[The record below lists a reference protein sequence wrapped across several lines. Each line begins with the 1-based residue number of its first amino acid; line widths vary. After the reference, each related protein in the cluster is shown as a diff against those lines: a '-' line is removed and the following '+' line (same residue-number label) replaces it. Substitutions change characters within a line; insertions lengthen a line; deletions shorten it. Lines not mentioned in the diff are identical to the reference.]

1 MFTSGGDRPLH
12 ERNSI
17 SGAGLLDFNDL
28 ESTLVFTPGDF
39 EGTPRVLG
47 RRRSAE
53 KIDASTQTD
62 ITTNDR
68 NDIVTITM
76 INSFQS
82 QLALLKSELQRERER
97 GGPELVAA
105 RAEAQSAKDLLISSL
120 AEARQE
126 GQALVLKAQEKQ
138 IKDEETIAEL
148 KGQLE
153 RMEAEILSAESS
165 NLLLI
170 TRNAQLEAAMA
181 WRDDRIHRLSRE
193 WEILQ
198 EQVTRGQETIHRK
211 TLDVEQKMR
220 EANEWKELF
229 YNSGSIAQH
238 RRGHISS
245 LPSIVDMLAE
255 KDETIGKL
263 ADRLSECHSL
273 LSVCR
278 SHHGSLTE
286 PPLVV
291 PIPDKETALE
301 HEARPFTYP

>member
-1 MFTSGGDRPLH
+1 
-12 ERNSI
+12 
-17 SGAGLLDFNDL
+17 
-28 ESTLVFTPGDF
+28 
-39 EGTPRVLG
+39 
-47 RRRSAE
+47 
-53 KIDASTQTD
+53 
-62 ITTNDR
+62 
-68 NDIVTITM
+68 M

-82 QLALLKSELQRERER
+82 QLALLRSELQRERER

-126 GQALVLKAQEKQ
+126 GQALVLKAQERQ
-138 IKDEETIAEL
+138 IRDEETIAEL
-148 KGQLE
+148 KRRLE
-153 RMEAEILSAESS
+153 RMEAETLSAESS

-229 YNSGSIAQH
+229 YNSGSMAQH
-238 RRGHISS
+238 RRGHNPSTR
-245 LPSIVDMLAE
+245 SIVDMLAE
-255 KDETIGKL
+255 KDETIGNL

-278 SHHGSLTE
+278 SHHSSLAE
-286 PPLVV
+286 APLMV